1 LPVPDKAL
9 SLHNVKSKLVSS
21 GDQKSTKFKKLSRL
35 VAIVGPTGIGKSRLA
50 VSLAGLFSGEIVSAD
65 SRQVYRYLDIGTA
78 KPSRQEMAAIPH
90 HLIDIV
96 DPDED
101 FSLAVYLKLANQ
113 AIEDIL
119 RRGRL
124 PFLVGGTGL
133 YVKAVLEGW
142 QVPEVSPDPE
152 FRYNIA
158 KRADERNIDDIYQQ
172 LVTADPDAAA
182 KIDRRNVR
190 RVIRALEVHAR
201 TGKAF
206 SRLGRKRTPAFR
218 PFIIGLTTDRA
229 ELYRIVDRRVDDMIA
244 RGFIRE
250 VEKIREMGYDLDLPS
265 LSGIGYR
272 QIGQFL
278 SGEMSREAAIKKI
291 KTETHRFIRHQY
303 AWFRRDDIKINWFD
317 AVHQQEAEIE
327 KALKEFLKSE

>member
-1 LPVPDKAL
+1 L
-9 SLHNVKSKLVSS
+9 N
-21 GDQKSTKFKKLSRL
+21 RL

-50 VSLAGLFSGEIVSAD
+50 LHLAGLFSGEIVSAD

-78 KPSRQEMAAIPH
+78 KPSPRELSSVPH
-90 HLIDIV
+90 HLINIV
-96 DPDED
+96 DPDAD

-113 AIEDIL
+113 AVQDIF

-133 YVKAVLEGW
+133 YVRAVLEGW
-142 QVPEVSPDPE
+142 QVPAVSPDPE
-152 FRYNIA
+152 FRYNVE
-158 KRADERNIDDIYQQ
+158 KRAHERSIDAIYEE

-190 RVIRALEVHAR
+190 RVIRALEVHAG

-206 SRLGRKRTPAFR
+206 SRLQRKRAPAFV

-229 ELYRIVDRRVDDMIA
+229 ELYRVVDRRVDDMIA
-244 RGFIRE
+244 RGFVRE
-250 VEKIREMGYDLDLPS
+250 VEKLREMGYDLGLPS

-272 QIGQFL
+272 QIGQYL
-278 SGEMSREAAIKKI
+278 NGELTLAEAARKI
-291 KTETHRFIRHQY
+291 KTETHRFVRHQY
-303 AWFRRDDIKINWFD
+303 AWFRRDDEKINWFD

-327 KALKEFLKSE
+327 KALTEFLASK

>member
-1 LPVPDKAL
+1 L
-9 SLHNVKSKLVSS
+9 N
-21 GDQKSTKFKKLSRL
+21 RL

-50 VSLAGLFSGEIVSAD
+50 VHLAGLFSGEIVSAD

-78 KPSRQEMAAIPH
+78 KPTREELSAVPH

-96 DPDED
+96 DPDEE
-101 FSLAVYLKLANQ
+101 FSLAVYLKLANR
-113 AIEDIL
+113 AIADIL

-133 YVKAVLEGW
+133 YVRAILEGW

-152 FRYNIA
+152 FRYNIE
-158 KRADERNIDDIYQQ
+158 KRADERSIDDIYQE

-206 SRLGRKRTPAFR
+206 SQLGRKRTPAFQ

-229 ELYRIVDRRVDDMIA
+229 ELYRIVDHRVDAMIA
-244 RGFIRE
+244 RGFVRE
-250 VEKIREMGYDLDLPS
+250 VEKIKEMGYDLNLPS

-272 QIGQFL
+272 QIGQL
-278 SGEMSREAAIKKI
+278 LNGEMTREAAINKI

-303 AWFRRDDIKINWFD
+303 AWFRRDDIEVNWFD
-317 AVHQQEAEIE
+317 AVHQREAEIA
-327 KALKEFLKSE
+327 KALRQFLESE